1 MRLPAPTALPK
12 SAIPWS
18 YHYTESESEA
28 NFINTNGGDS
38 TQPSELGKLIEE
50 KESKIYIL
58 CYLNQKI
65 CLSFQDFENVLAP
78 SGHSKDILAQGAQ
91 FVKSG

>member
-28 NFINTNGGDS
+28 NFINTNGEDS
-38 TQPSELGKLIEE
+38 TQPSELGK
-50 KESKIYIL
+50 
-58 CYLNQKI
+58 
-65 CLSFQDFENVLAP
+65 
-78 SGHSKDILAQGAQ
+78 
-91 FVKSG
+91 